1 MEINSGGMS
10 GPISPSDLKQVEQ
23 FCTEMYESADP
34 VIRQRAQDA
43 LHALTESPSAYTV
56 AKLLLERSTS
66 PSCIVI
72 AASMLEKQVSSQRQ
86 PLAITE
92 RIQLKNDLF
101 RYLVSGIAGRVP
113 HYAVVQVSG
122 VLAKLCKFGWSDSVD
137 DEYPFRDIVSE
148 AIALIPN
155 SIPSMPSA
163 DINFVGL
170 VILTDTVTNF
180 SQSGSLRSLARHR
193 KLLVSFRDEAL
204 FNIFSSAVEF
214 LKDKFNTNQTQNLTK
229 TNPVYLNVGHC
240 LQLINQC
247 LLYDF
252 SGLASDEQG
261 DEMTN
266 LQAPNTWRA
275 FFLPQSTHTVLFKLY
290 SSLPEDIAHIAMS
303 CLNSIAAVRRGLL
316 ETQERNE
323 CLKEFI
329 LGVSAILTTE
339 IHLANPDC
347 FHQFCRLILRLK
359 ANYQMSELVKQQPH
373 FEQLLNQL
381 SEFTIKIF
389 TALAEFSPQSVY
401 YVLSFWARQV
411 LSMAYVRTQDTEVI
425 KAHTPRIMEAYIMNR
440 LQMCVTHLNVCEET
454 FQDSGT
460 IMHQLEQIAT
470 IARCDYD
477 HTSRCILN
485 YFDHCALSYQTA
497 LATPTSPTGERVSS
511 SNVIE
516 MQLAWLVFIA
526 GYMLGGRV
534 SYSANDEHDMLDG
547 EMTSRVLQLSRF
559 MDQHRAHVS
568 CIRLDE
574 ALLVFLDQLRKTYV
588 NEHMQ
593 KNTTHVYDVLSRQLG
608 ITDESLLLEF
618 YLQRI
623 ISNLKLFKD
632 NDIIL
637 QRTLSLF
644 NELSTGSVTPKRI
657 LKLEASQLL
666 INHHTGVEF
675 PFLSYNNGCKV
686 HLKLRFSF
694 YKSISRLVLGELK
707 EEESDLF
714 DMYIAPLTTNFKKL
728 STLLQALPTG
738 SVQRD
743 QTEIKNLIA
752 GLCYDLRGVVFVI
765 STRTCY
771 QLFFNWFFPDFINL
785 TIDCLNRWYHDPN
798 VSIPIL
804 KLLIEIGTP
813 RSQRLTPDITSPNG
827 FLLFKELSR
836 AIFCYGTQ
844 ILNFNDF
851 PPDKIYEYKLKG
863 FTSCF
868 NVLKV
873 GLNGGY
879 CNFGVFQLYNDPA
892 LENTLQTFIKML
904 ISISLDQLLQ
914 YPKLTAAYFNTL
926 EALCS
931 DHIEFI
937 SPLDNQVLF
946 YILSSLAGGIKS
958 SDTLMCT
965 GCCQS
970 LDNILSHAFK
980 QANKKIPSTTGAQL
994 VRNIQ
999 QCKGLLQE
1007 ILSSILNTV
1016 MFEECR
1022 NQWSMSRP
1030 LLSLILIDPE
1040 YFQRYQKRIIE
1051 LQPAELRARMDKCFG
1066 QLMENIEQSVNV
1078 KNKDRFTQNL
1088 TVLRRDLNNKLKEIG
1103 NSEYPFIDSD

>member
-1 MEINSGGMS
+1 MMS

-23 FCTEMYESADP
+23 FCNEMYEAAD
-34 VIRQRAQDA
+34 VSVRQRAQDA
-43 LHALTESPSAYTV
+43 LHALTESPSAFTI

-86 PLAITE
+86 PLAIDE
-92 RIQLKNDLF
+92 RIQLKNNLF
-101 RYLVSGIAGRVP
+101 RYLVSGIAARVP
-113 HYAVVQVSG
+113 HYAILHVSG
-122 VLAKLCKFGWSDSVD
+122 VLAKLCKFGWSDSID
-137 DEYPFRDIVSE
+137 DEYPFREIINES
-148 AIALIPN
+148 IALIPT
-155 SIPSMPSA
+155 SHSDSLSPASA

-170 VILTDTVTNF
+170 VILTDAVTF
-180 SQSGSLRSLARHR
+180 FCKSGSLRSLTRHR

-204 FNIFSSAVEF
+204 FNIFTSAVEF
-214 LKDKFNTNQTQNLTK
+214 VKDKFNTNQTQNLVK
-229 TNPVYLNVGHC
+229 TNPVYINVGQC

-247 LLYDF
+247 LQYDF

-261 DEMTN
+261 EEMTSI
-266 LQAPNTWRA
+266 QAPNSWRP
-275 FFLPQSTHTVLFKLY
+275 FFLPQTTHTVLFKLY
-290 SSLPEDIAHIAMS
+290 STLPAEIAHLAMS

-316 ETQERNE
+316 ETQERQE
-323 CLKEFI
+323 CLKELM
-329 LGVSAILTTE
+329 LGVSEVLTTE
-339 IHLANPDC
+339 IHLDNPDC

-373 FEQLLNQL
+373 FEHLLNQL
-381 SEFTIKIF
+381 SQFTIKIF
-389 TALAEFSPQSVY
+389 SALAEFSPQSVY
-401 YVLSFWARQV
+401 YVLNFWARQV
-411 LSMAYVRTQDTEVI
+411 SSMAYVRTQDTQTI

-440 LQMCVTHLNVCEET
+440 LQMCATHLEVCEEA

-485 YFDHCALSYQTA
+485 YFDHCALNYQTS
-497 LATPTSPTGERVSS
+497 LTTPTSPSGEGVSS

-534 SYSANDEHDMLDG
+534 AYSANDEHDMLDG
-547 EMTSRVLQLSRF
+547 EMTSRVLQLSGF
-559 MDQHRAHVS
+559 MDQHRAQVT
-568 CIRLDE
+568 CFRLDE

-593 KNTTHVYDVLSRQLG
+593 KNTTQVYDVLSRQLG
-608 ITDESLLLEF
+608 ITDETFLLEF

-632 NDIIL
+632 NDVIL

-644 NELSTGSVTPKRI
+644 NELSTGNVTPKR
-657 LKLEASQLL
+657 LMKLEASQLL

-675 PFLSYNNGCKV
+675 PFLSNNNGCKS
-686 HLKLRFSF
+686 HLKLRLSF
-694 YKSISRLVLGELK
+694 YKSISRLVLGDLK
-707 EEESDLF
+707 EEESDVF
-714 DMYIAPLTTNFKKL
+714 DMYIAPITVNFKKL
-728 STLLQALPTG
+728 SGMLQALPPGAGQQNETL
-738 SVQRD
+738 V
-743 QTEIKNLIA
+743 KNLIA
-752 GLCYDLRGVVFVI
+752 GLCYDLRGIVFVI
-765 STRTCY
+765 STRMCY
-771 QLFFNWFFPDFINL
+771 QLFFTWFFPEYIGML
-785 TIDCLNRWYHDPN
+785 IDCLNRWYREPG
-798 VSIPIL
+798 VAIPIL
-804 KLLIEIGTP
+804 KLLIEIGTS
-813 RSQRLTPDITSPNG
+813 RCQRLTPDITSPNG
-827 FLLFKELSR
+827 VLLFKELSR
-836 AIFCYGTQ
+836 AIFCYGSQ

-851 PPDKIYEYKLKG
+851 PQEKIYEYKLKG

-914 YPKLTAAYFNTL
+914 YPKLTAAYFNAL
-926 EALCS
+926 EVLCS
-931 DHIEFI
+931 DHIEFL
-937 SPLDNQVLF
+937 SPLDHQVIF
-946 YILSSLAGGIKS
+946 YILSSLSGGIKS

-970 LDNILSHAFK
+970 LDNILSYAFK
-980 QANKKIPSTTGAQL
+980 QANKKTPSTTGALL
-994 VRNIQ
+994 VHNIQ
-999 QCKGLLQE
+999 QCKVLIQE
-1007 ILSSILNTV
+1007 IMASILNTV

-1030 LLSLILIDPE
+1030 LLSLILVDLE

-1051 LQPAELRARMDKCFG
+1051 LQPSELRVRMEKCFE

-1078 KNKDRFTQNL
+1078 KNKDKFTQNL
-1088 TVLRRDLNNKLKEIG
+1088 SVLRRDLNNKLKEVG
-1103 NSEYPFIDSD
+1103 NTEYSFIDSD

>member
-1 MEINSGGMS
+1 
-10 GPISPSDLKQVEQ
+10 
-23 FCTEMYESADP
+23 
-34 VIRQRAQDA
+34 
-43 LHALTESPSAYTV
+43 
-56 AKLLLERSTS
+56 
-66 PSCIVI
+66 
-72 AASMLEKQVSSQRQ
+72 MLEKQVSSQRQ
-86 PLAITE
+86 PLAIAE

-101 RYLVSGIAGRVP
+101 RYLVSGIAARMP
-113 HYAVVQVSG
+113 HYAVLQVSG

-137 DEYPFRDIVSE
+137 GEYPFREIVNE
-148 AIALIPN
+148 AIALIPT
-155 SIPSMPSA
+155 SLTDSQTA

-170 VILTDTVTNF
+170 IILTDAVTYF
-180 SQSGSLRSLARHR
+180 CQSGSLRSLARHR

-204 FNIFSSAVEF
+204 FNIFTSAVEF

-229 TNPVYLNVGHC
+229 TNPVYINVGQC

-247 LLYDF
+247 LQYDF

-261 DEMTN
+261 DEMTS
-266 LQAPNTWRA
+266 LQAPHSWRA
-275 FFLPQSTHTVLFKLY
+275 FFLPQTTHTILFKLY
-290 SSLPEDIAHIAMS
+290 SSLPEEIAHLAMS

-316 ETQERNE
+316 DSQERQE
-323 CLKEFI
+323 CLKEFM

-339 IHLANPDC
+339 MHLANPNC

-411 LSMAYVRTQDTEVI
+411 SSMAYVRTQDTQVI
-425 KAHTPRIMEAYIMNR
+425 KAHTPLIMEAYIMNR
-440 LQMCVTHLNVCEET
+440 LQMCATHLELCEET

-497 LATPTSPTGERVSS
+497 LASPSTPTAEGVSS
-511 SNVIE
+511 SNVVE

-547 EMTSRVLQLSRF
+547 EMTSRVLQLSGF
-559 MDQHRAHVS
+559 MDQHRSQVT

-593 KNTTHVYDVLSRQLG
+593 KNTTQVYDVLSRQLG
-608 ITDESLLLEF
+608 ITEESFLLEF

-623 ISNLKLFKD
+623 ISNLKIFKD
-632 NDIIL
+632 NDVIL

-644 NELSTGSVTPKRI
+644 NELSTGSVTPKRLI
-657 LKLEASQLL
+657 KLESSQLL

-675 PFLSYNNGCKV
+675 PFLSYNNGCKI
-686 HLKLRFSF
+686 HLKLRLSF

-707 EEESDLF
+707 EEESDVF
-714 DMYIAPLTTNFKKL
+714 DMYIAPLTVNFKRL
-728 STLLQALPTG
+728 STLLHALP
-738 SVQRD
+738 SVAAQQD
-743 QTEIKNLIA
+743 ETEIKNLIS
-752 GLCYDLRGVVFVI
+752 GLCYDLRGIVYVI
-765 STRTCY
+765 STRMCY
-771 QLFFNWFFPDFINL
+771 QLFFTWFFPDFISIL
-785 TIDCLNRWYHDPN
+785 IDCLNRWYREPE

-804 KLLIEIGTP
+804 KLLIEIGTS
-813 RSQRLTPDITSPNG
+813 RCQRLTPEITSPNG

-836 AIFCYGTQ
+836 AIFCYGSQ

-873 GLNGGY
+873 GLNGGN
-879 CNFGVFQLYNDPA
+879 CNFGVFQLYNDPS
-892 LENTLQTFIKML
+892 LENALQTFIKMI

-914 YPKLTAAYFNTL
+914 YPKLTVAYFNTL
-926 EALCS
+926 EVLCS

-937 SPLDNQVLF
+937 SPLDNQVIF

-970 LDNILSHAFK
+970 LDNILSHTFK
-980 QANKKIPSTTGAQL
+980 QANKKVPSTTGAHL

-1040 YFQRYQKRIIE
+1040 YFQRYQKRVIE
-1051 LQPAELRARMDKCFG
+1051 LQPTELRTRMDKCFE

-1078 KNKDRFTQNL
+1078 KNKDKFTQNL
-1088 TVLRRDLNNKLKEIG
+1088 NVLRRDLNNKLKEVG
-1103 NSEYPFIDSD
+1103 NTEYSFIDSD